1 MLRRSLK
8 KRGARLLL
16 RFSATGLGELVAGYV
31 SLLNRLLHND
41 SGDIELN
48 GEGWLLK
55 PLGMQQRRVVLDV
68 GANQGDWSARALRPR
83 RRSMRSS
90 RSTGCVLVLAGG
102 ILCSTPARP
111 PHSWGLAGVSFLRR
125 CPDDVT
131 CSRVH

>member
-48 GEGWLLK
+48 GEGWLLSLLACNSAELYWMSGPIK
-55 PLGMQQRRVVLDV
+55 AIGVPELCALGADPCVRAGRRVAFLCLL
-68 GANQGDWSARALRPR
+68 GACSVALLPALPIRGDWRAFP
-83 RRSMRSS
+83 
-90 RSTGCVLVLAGG
+90 
-102 ILCSTPARP
+102 
-111 PHSWGLAGVSFLRR
+111 F
-125 CPDDVT
+125 
-131 CSRVH
+131 